1 MGPARQPHALMGGI
15 HPSGLKHARARA
27 HRSAVGRRRIQPLRL
42 RRGGRVG
49 WFFPGPAAAVASLA
63 QWHSA
68 VFLFSLFCLISKNS
82 TGQNINPNALI
93 PISKFL
99 EYCNLF
105 NGATF
110 TQIQPPFLLCKYL
123 NVVFSI

>member
-1 MGPARQPHALMGGI
+1 MGPARQPHALTGGI
-15 HPSGLKHARARA
+15 HPSGLKRARARTDPP
-27 HRSAVGRRRIQPLRL
+27 SAEGVFRL
-42 RRGGRVG
+42 YA
-49 WFFPGPAAAVASLA
+49 FDMAAAWAGFPPLGLLLPWPLWPSGTAPFFFFFFYL
-63 QWHSA
+63 
-68 VFLFSLFCLISKNS
+68 LSKNS

-110 TQIQPPFLLCKYL
+110 IQIQPPFILCKYL